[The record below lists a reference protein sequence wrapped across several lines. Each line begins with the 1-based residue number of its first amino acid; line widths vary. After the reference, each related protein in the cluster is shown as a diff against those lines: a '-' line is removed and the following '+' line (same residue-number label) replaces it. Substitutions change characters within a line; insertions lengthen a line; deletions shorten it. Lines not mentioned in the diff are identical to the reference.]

1 MTRYIG
7 GFLLQCL
14 KLRDFNEAWCSCLE
28 GVLMNGT
35 MPVKMNGITGP
46 YFQSYIGIR
55 QGDPLSALLFN
66 IVVDCLTR
74 MVVKAQQKKYYP

>member
-1 MTRYIG
+1 
-7 GFLLQCL
+7 
-14 KLRDFNEAWCSCLE
+14 
-28 GVLMNGT
+28 MNGT